1 MSNKN
6 NFMNVQYITDD
17 TGKTTGVF
25 IPISDWNGLKSKYAE
40 INEETNIPEFH
51 KEVVRNRMAEYDKNP
66 EIGLDYDEVMTELKS
81 E

>member
-1 MSNKN
+1 
-6 NFMNVQYITDD
+6 MNVQYITDD

-40 INEETNIPEFH
+40 INEESIIPESH
-51 KEVVRNRMAEYDKNP
+51 KEIIRNRMTEYNTNP
-66 EIGLDYDEVMTELKS
+66 EIGLDYDEVIAELKN

>member
-1 MSNKN
+1 
-6 NFMNVQYITDD
+6 MNVQYIKDD

-40 INEETNIPEFH
+40 INEESIIPESQ
-51 KEVVRNRMAEYDKNP
+51 KEIVRNRMSEYKTNP
-66 EIGLDYDEVMTELKS
+66 EMGLDYDEVMTELKS